1 VTEAAVSNFFRVD
14 GADSETGQE
23 TFLVLRAKSKPH
35 AERLARKQGLLIHS
49 VRVAKKGDWEDAP
62 ATANS
67 APAVEPTLDL
77 TGSDETPTE
86 NTTGKDR
93 DVELEHKPLS
103 PSAPL
108 EKLPSPATSNR
119 ITRGTGTATF
129 LLSCIGGALVVGGVL
144 ALTLALWPDDG
155 VRNELQQIDFRL
167 HELSEAVL
175 GSTLML
181 GGIVVLFLA
190 GVLLSTN
197 RQ

>member
-1 VTEAAVSNFFRVD
+1 MTETTVSNFFRVD

-49 VRVAKKGDWEDAP
+49 VRVARKSDWQDAP
-62 ATANS
+62 TSA
-67 APAVEPTLDL
+67 APAVPVVLATDD
-77 TGSDETPTE
+77 SA
-86 NTTGKDR
+86 TGKDQ

-108 EKLPSPATSNR
+108 EKLPSPSAMAGATSSGSNP
-119 ITRGTGTATF
+119 TATI
-129 LLSCIGGALVVGGVL
+129 LLCLVGGALFVGGVL
-144 ALTLALWPDDG
+144 ALTLALWPDNG

-175 GSTLML
+175 GSSLL
-181 GGIVVLFLA
+181 LAGIVVLFLA
-190 GVLLSTN
+190 GVIFSRN
-197 RQ
+197 HR

>member
-1 VTEAAVSNFFRVD
+1 VTETSVSNFFRVD

-49 VRVAKKGDWEDAP
+49 VRVARKTDWQDAP
-62 ATANS
+62 GTATTAR
-67 APAVEPTLDL
+67 AVEL
-77 TGSDETPTE
+77 TVESNRSESA
-86 NTTGKDR
+86 TGKDQ

-103 PSAPL
+103 ASAPL
-108 EKLPSPATSNR
+108 EKLPSPSVAS
-119 ITRGTGTATF
+119 GSSLAGLGTATT
-129 LLSCIGGALVVGGVL
+129 LLSFVGAALVVGGVL
-144 ALTLALWPDDG
+144 ALTLALWPDNG

-175 GSTLML
+175 GSSLML

-190 GVLLSTN
+190 GVMFVRN
-197 RQ
+197 RS

>member
-1 VTEAAVSNFFRVD
+1 VTETTVSNFFRVD

-49 VRVAKKGDWEDAP
+49 VRVAKRSDWQDAP
-62 ATANS
+62 TSAATAV
-67 APAVEPTLDL
+67 PVEL
-77 TGSDETPTE
+77 TDES
-86 NTTGKDR
+86 TGKDQ

-108 EKLPSPATSNR
+108 EKLPSPSAMRSASSNS
-119 ITRGTGTATF
+119 TATIM
-129 LLSCIGGALVVGGVL
+129 LSFIGGALVDGGVL
-144 ALTLALWPDDG
+144 AQTLALWPDNG
-155 VRNELQQIDFRL
+155 VRNELEEIDFRL

-175 GSTLML
+175 GSSLLL

-190 GVLLSTN
+190 GVIFSRN
-197 RQ
+197 QQ

>member
-1 VTEAAVSNFFRVD
+1 VTETSTSNFFRVD

-49 VRVAKKGDWEDAP
+49 VRIAKKTDWQDAP
-62 ATANS
+62 ASAAP
-67 APAVEPTLDL
+67 APAVVPTLEPSR
-77 TGSDETPTE
+77 GESA
-86 NTTGKDR
+86 TGKDQ

-108 EKLPSPATSNR
+108 EKLPSPSAVAGSR
-119 ITRGTGTATF
+119 PAGGLGTAAV
-129 LLSCIGGALVVGGVL
+129 LLSFVGAALVVGGVL
-144 ALTLALWPDDG
+144 ALTLALWPDNG

-175 GSTLML
+175 GSSLML

-190 GVLLSTN
+190 GVMFVRNKS
-197 RQ
+197 

>member
-49 VRVAKKGDWEDAP
+49 VRIAKKTDWQDAP
-62 ATANS
+62 ASATA
-67 APAVEPTLDL
+67 APTVEPTDQ
-77 TGSDETPTE
+77 PTTE
-86 NTTGKDR
+86 PTTEPTTGKDQ
-93 DVELEHKPLS
+93 DVELENNPLS

-108 EKLPSPATSNR
+108 EKLPSPRPSGPS
-119 ITRGTGTATF
+119 RGTGTATI
-129 LLSCIGGALVVGGVL
+129 LLVFIGAALVVGGVL

-167 HELSEAVL
+167 HELSQAVL
-175 GSTLML
+175 GSSLLLAGFIT
-181 GGIVVLFLA
+181 LFLA
-190 GVLLSTN
+190 GAFFINN

>member
-1 VTEAAVSNFFRVD
+1 VTETSTSNFFRVD

-49 VRVAKKGDWEDAP
+49 VRVARKADWQDAP
-62 ATANS
+62 ASATTA
-67 APAVEPTLDL
+67 PVVEL
-77 TGSDETPTE
+77 TGESNSGDSA
-86 NTTGKDR
+86 TGKDQ
-93 DVELEHKPLS
+93 DVELEHKSFS

-108 EKLPSPATSNR
+108 EKLPSPSARSGSSSTA
-119 ITRGTGTATF
+119 GLGTATIV
-129 LLSCIGGALVVGGVL
+129 LSFVGAVLVVGGVL
-144 ALTLALWPDDG
+144 ALTLALWPDNG

-175 GSTLML
+175 GSSLML

-190 GVLLSTN
+190 GVMFTRN
-197 RQ
+197 RT

>member
-1 VTEAAVSNFFRVD
+1 MTETTVSNFFRVD

-49 VRVAKKGDWEDAP
+49 VRVAKKSDWQDAP
-62 ATANS
+62 TSA
-67 APAVEPTLDL
+67 APAVPVVLTDEPA
-77 TGSDETPTE
+77 
-86 NTTGKDR
+86 TGKDQ

-108 EKLPSPATSNR
+108 EKLPSPSALAGRSTASNS
-119 ITRGTGTATF
+119 TATI
-129 LLSCIGGALVVGGVL
+129 LLVFIGGALVVGGVL
-144 ALTLALWPDDG
+144 ALTLALWPDNG

-175 GSTLML
+175 GSSLLL

-190 GVLLSTN
+190 GVIFARN
-197 RQ
+197 QQ